1 MATVDSVAMLALAV
15 AAVVGSLLVR
25 SRRHHQ
31 ARVAEHDAR
40 FAPLVDL
47 FGGAGRPGAL
57 VRDTYRGRAYLVRR
71 VRSQPAPDGPVEP
84 AAPDRRVVVEIEM
97 PSFGRSPWRI
107 VRRAGA
113 CGTPSMLPV
122 PAGTAGTDNGTDD
135 GAGELVAD
143 DAELRRVLADG
154 GAVGLVAGLG
164 DDDLTVGY
172 EPRRQRVIYRERADR
187 ASLANVPALRRRLDT
202 VFELATLNESAQ
214 RI

>member
-1 MATVDSVAMLALAV
+1 MATVDAVAILTLTA
-15 AAVVGSLLVR
+15 AAVVASLLVR

-31 ARVAEHDAR
+31 ARVAEHAAR

-57 VRDTYRGRAYLVRR
+57 VRDTYRGRAYLMRR
-71 VRSQPAPDGPVEP
+71 VRSS
-84 AAPDRRVVVEIEM
+84 AAAEGAAAEPDRQVVVEIEM
-97 PSFGRSPWRI
+97 PSFGRSRWRI

-113 CGTPSMLPV
+113 CGSSPLLPV
-122 PAGTAGTDNGTDD
+122 PAGAGAGVEDAIGGD
-135 GAGELVAD
+135 GGELVAD

-154 GAVGLVAGLG
+154 GALGLVAGLG

-172 EPRRQRVIYRERADR
+172 EPRRQCVIYRERADR
-187 ASLANVPALRRRLDT
+187 HSLATVPALRRRLDT